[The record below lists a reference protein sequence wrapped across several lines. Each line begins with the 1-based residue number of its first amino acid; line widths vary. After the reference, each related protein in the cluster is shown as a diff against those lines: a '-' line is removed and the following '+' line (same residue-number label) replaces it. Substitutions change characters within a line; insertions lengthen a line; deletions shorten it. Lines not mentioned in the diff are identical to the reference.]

1 MDQLGRK
8 FAETDVADFPHSHD
22 VGERLH
28 RFLERRVRI
37 VPMALVQIDVVRLQP
52 AQRKVDLFMHLLGRQ
67 SFAGSVAGWKPELRA
82 ENVGVAR
89 ALRQHFPE
97 KTHRPRHVRGVDEV
111 DAARES
117 SVRVGASEMA
127 PPYVFQLPRLTA
139 EMYRSLEPS
148 RR

>member
-1 MDQLGRK
+1 
-8 FAETDVADFPHSHD
+8 
-22 VGERLH
+22 
-28 RFLERRVRI
+28 
-37 VPMALVQIDVVRLQP
+37 MALVQIDVVRLQP
-52 AQRKVDLFMHLLGRQ
+52 GQRKVDLFMHLLGRQ

-97 KTHRPRHVRGVDEV
+97 KGARLKWHRRN
-111 DAARES
+111 
-117 SVRVGASEMA
+117 
-127 PPYVFQLPRLTA
+127 VFQLPRLTA